1 MGESSDEATG
11 GHPMKPPFQYPEPH
25 DEQYISTEEFQKLS
39 SSERFSAI
47 AAVIEGG
54 WKRLA
59 ELPNREEIE
68 RYMDEQETE
77 WQRIQS
83 DLFRRFGPPSDDD
96 AR

>member
-1 MGESSDEATG
+1 
-11 GHPMKPPFQYPEPH
+11 
-25 DEQYISTEEFQKLS
+25 
-39 SSERFSAI
+39 
-47 AAVIEGG
+47 VIEGG